1 MWLAAGRFGTSSSQ
15 RYAVC
20 GYLSYAAILLVTIS
34 SLPYCRRAY
43 YELFK
48 ICHLVGMV
56 VMLFGLAWHVDK
68 AVPFW

>member
-1 MWLAAGRFGTSSSQ
+1 M
-15 RYAVC
+15 
-20 GYLSYAAILLVTIS
+20 LLVTIS